1 MNNKH
6 SDVLTEILSLCQ
18 QHQYLTPSPTNHTG
32 GTFYTGDRVSAV
44 SPDAR
49 QGEKSTSEDFDF
61 CKFVDFI
68 KQKQGL
74 NQYNFT

>member
-32 GTFYTGDRVSAV
+32 GTFDTRDTVSAV

-49 QGEKSTSEDFDF
+49 QGEKST